1 MQFDDLI
8 NTITPDVYQ
17 KLKRAVELG
26 KWPDGVRLTK
36 EQREQCMQAVIA
48 YDAKYLSEDERIGHI
63 DKGPKEEGEVCES
76 DDHDADHDADI
87 SPVKIIPPENSK

>member
-8 NTITPDVYQ
+8 NTITPDAYQ

-48 YDAKYLSEDERIGHI
+48 YDAKYLSEDERVGQIN
-63 DKGPKEEGEVCES
+63 KGPKEEGEMCETH
-76 DDHDADHDADI
+76 DHEADV
-87 SPVKIIPPENSK
+87 SPVKIIPPENLT